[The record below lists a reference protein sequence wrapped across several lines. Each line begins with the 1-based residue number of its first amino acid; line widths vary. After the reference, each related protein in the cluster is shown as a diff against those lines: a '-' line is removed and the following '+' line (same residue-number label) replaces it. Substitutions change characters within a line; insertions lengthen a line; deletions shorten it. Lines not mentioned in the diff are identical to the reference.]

1 MTKLNRFKV
10 IFDLFPCFFVVVVI
24 IAFVVGSLVGPDNV
38 RHHFPLFWVLFFF
51 LSSSFPTAI
60 VALSFICFFLA
71 TGRFPMERPNH
82 RSRQGVCFFNPH
94 AFSLISKSIIS
105 FFLYP
110 LSFCPYLPCF
120 VFFHHFLFS
129 SHFLLLVIFF

>member
-1 MTKLNRFKV
+1 MMTKLNRFKV

-60 VALSFICFFLA
+60 VALSFICFLWPQVDFQWNDPITAPGRASVFLIHMHFLSYQSLL
-71 TGRFPMERPNH
+71 FP
-82 RSRQGVCFFNPH
+82 FF
-94 AFSLISKSIIS
+94 FTLCLFVLI
-105 FFLYP
+105 FP
-110 LSFCPYLPCF
+110 VF
-120 VFFHHFLFS
+120 VFFITFFS
-129 SHFLLLVIFF
+129 LLISCYS